1 MIKNLI
7 NSTKI
12 IFGEGELKRLF
23 SLIKNKKVLII
34 CSKRGKL
41 FLTTKLKKHKIR
53 KNIFWI
59 DDVKSNPSV
68 RYLEKINRKSRNR
81 KFDFI
86 IGCGGGSVLD
96 TSKVISL
103 MFYLNKNYKVNYIIE
118 NINKLTEHFK
128 NNLIAIPTTAGTG
141 SEVTPYATVWDTAK
155 KKKLSLNHKKLF
167 PKLAIVD
174 PELTYHLP
182 SEPTQN
188 SGLDALNQA
197 FESLWNKNYN
207 FKTSIIAYRAIK
219 LSLKGLDMIS
229 ENLNNKKARYNL
241 SKASLLAGLCISKTR
256 TSICHSI
263 SYPLTAYFKVPHGL
277 ACAFTMLAIMKHIDK
292 KNKNF
297 FNKIIKFL
305 NLKSNKEL
313 IKQISRIFKKLKVK
327 NKNKKLIGNFRNIF
341 ALINQM
347 QTPGRSDNF
356 IMPINEKF
364 IKSVL
369 TKSYY

>member
-1 MIKNLI
+1 MIKNTV
-7 NSTKI
+7 NPTKI
-12 IFGEGELKRLF
+12 IFGEGKFKSMF

-34 CSKRGKL
+34 CTKRGKT
-41 FLTTKLKKHKIR
+41 FFINELKKYKIK

-59 DDVKSNPSV
+59 DDVKSNPSLQ
-68 RYLEKINRKSRNR
+68 YLEKINTKSRNR
-81 KFDFI
+81 KFDII
-86 IGCGGGSVLD
+86 IGYGGGSVLD

-103 MFYLNKNYKVNYIIE
+103 MFSLNKKYKINYIIE
-118 NINKLTEHFK
+118 NINNLTKNFK

-141 SEVTPYATVWDTAK
+141 SEVTPYATVWDTLK

-167 PKLAIVD
+167 PKLALVD

-188 SGLDALNQA
+188 SGLDALNQS
-197 FESLWNKNYN
+197 FESLWNKNYD
-207 FKTSIIAYRAIK
+207 FKVSIIAYRAIN
-219 LSLKGLDMIS
+219 LSLKGLHMIS

-263 SYPLTAYFKVPHGL
+263 SYPLTAYFKIPHGL
-277 ACAFTMLAIMKHIDK
+277 ACAFTMLAVMEYIDK

-297 FNKIIKFL
+297 FNKINKFL

-313 IKQISRIFKKLKVK
+313 IQKISGIFEKLEVK
-327 NKNKKLIGNFRNIF
+327 NKNKNLIGNFRNIMQ
-341 ALINQM
+341 LINQM

-356 IMPINEKF
+356 ILPINDKF
-364 IKSVL
+364 IKSIL
-369 TKSYY
+369 RKSYY

>member
-1 MIKNLI
+1 MIKNTI
-7 NSTKI
+7 NPTKI
-12 IFGEGELKRLF
+12 LFGEGKFKSIF
-23 SLIKNKKVLII
+23 SFIKNKKVLIV
-34 CSKRGKL
+34 CSKRGKT
-41 FLTTKLKKHKIR
+41 FFTNEFKKYKIK

-68 RYLEKINRKSRNR
+68 RYLENINRKSSNR
-81 KFDFI
+81 KFDII
-86 IGCGGGSVLD
+86 IGYGGGSVLD

-103 MFYLNKNYKVNYIIE
+103 MFSLNKKYKINYIIK
-118 NINKLTEHFK
+118 NINSLIVNFE

-141 SEVTPYATVWDTAK
+141 SEVTPYATVWDTSK

-182 SEPTQN
+182 SETTQN

-207 FKTSIIAYRAIK
+207 YKVSVIACRAINS
-219 LSLKGLDMIS
+219 SLKGLDMIS
-229 ENLNNKKARYNL
+229 KNLNNKKARYNL

-263 SYPLTAYFKVPHGL
+263 SYPLTAYFKIPHGL
-277 ACAFTMLAIMKHIDK
+277 ACAFTMLAIIRYIDK
-292 KNKNF
+292 KNKIF
-297 FNKIIKFL
+297 FKKINKSL
-305 NLKSNKEL
+305 NLKSNKKL
-313 IKQISRIFKKLKVK
+313 IQKISKIFKKLEVK
-327 NKNKKLIGNFRNIF
+327 NKNKNLIGNFSNIMK
-341 ALINQM
+341 LINQM

-356 IMPINEKF
+356 IFPINEKF
-364 IKSVL
+364 IKSIL
-369 TKSYY
+369 KKSYY